1 MQSENKTKNNPVIFP
16 LTKLTDW
23 SEHFRCWGLCPYNSD
38 ALQPSKLA
46 WRNLYW
52 SHQAEC
58 PHVMFFV
65 CLIAC
70 FFFLLSWHTELNIG
84 SLSGTS
90 RLHMTEHFPSDWRW
104 MTSWRG
110 KSNLLL
116 RCLVNCQYLSRRFSC
131 YLNKN
136 LNVSLF
142 FIHFSDKFLFFHIK
156 SSK

>member
-1 MQSENKTKNNPVIFP
+1 MKTKQK
-16 LTKLTDW
+16 TTQW
-23 SEHFRCWGLCPYNSD
+23 SFLWLNWQIGLNILDVGVCVHIT
-38 ALQPSKLA
+38 QMPSSQVSWPGGIYIDLI
-46 WRNLYW
+46 R
-52 SHQAEC
+52 QC

-90 RLHMTEHFPSDWRW
+90 RLHMTEDFPSDWRW